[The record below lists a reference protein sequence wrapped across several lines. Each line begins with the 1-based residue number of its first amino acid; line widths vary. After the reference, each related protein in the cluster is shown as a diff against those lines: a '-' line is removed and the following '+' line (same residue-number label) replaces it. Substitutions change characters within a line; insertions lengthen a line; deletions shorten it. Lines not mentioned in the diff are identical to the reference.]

1 METNIQTPGKGAY
14 TGSSRNA
21 LDASERLN
29 KQIFIEEQKSIF
41 KNVWVPVCHE
51 SELPEPYDFR
61 TSSIGNDNVLICR
74 APDGKINALL
84 NVCPHRA
91 MLIERRPRG
100 SFLEGQASGNPK
112 RITCMFHA
120 WQFDMR
126 GNCVYVARE
135 KEGYQDR
142 FCKDDAGLR
151 RLRCSVNFGGFVW
164 VNMNDQPVATLEEWV
179 GDAFLSLEGHINS
192 TPLEVVHYRKEFID
206 TGLKARLLKMS
217 DSVGAHSKQ
226 SLFNFGHFMTE
237 DSKPGADKNE
247 KKNSFPT
254 PNAMQSIRVNLFP
267 GFSFHLDGP
276 TLNVSTVTPVNGNRL
291 MIEHKSLA
299 PQGERET
306 ERNTRSQF
314 YNANFGPFRAMEQH
328 ETKTEKQNEEKKQAL
343 ANHLLHEWSRWMD
356 EHPDGES
363 RLSELATRRSRNAIL
378 DKDEDLIGPK
388 VVVIGAS
395 HAGIAFADRLRKN
408 GFTGKIAV
416 FDRQVGGPMERPPLS
431 KGFLL
436 GGGETVESKSLLRQK
451 KWYKTNK
458 VRLNTQTSVQAID
471 TERKTVT
478 VNNGDMVNYDML
490 VIACGA
496 IPRELPATVGMGNS
510 FTLRQPA
517 DANAIRQAANN
528 ADSVIIIG
536 GGYIG
541 LEVAASLR
549 KKGIAVTVIEAASR
563 ILARVASQP
572 LADHLV
578 QLHRDNGVTVLTDI
592 GVDKINKEDG
602 RFDSVIL
609 SNGEKI
615 KADMLITGIGVF
627 PDSKLASDAGIETQ
641 RADGGAILVDDMMRT
656 SDGDVYAIGDVAI
669 RRDQALAVES
679 VHNAQETASIA
690 AAAITKTDAP
700 TIQTPW
706 FWSDQYDTK
715 LQSVGIVPVQDEEV
729 YQVVRPSKRDHGI
742 SFWSYKGS
750 ELVAV
755 EVVNDPAT
763 YMEARQCLDTN
774 RSPDPNQ
781 ISSLSYSPIDSGGGR
796 SQ

>member
-1 METNIQTPGKGAY
+1 
-14 TGSSRNA
+14 
-21 LDASERLN
+21 
-29 KQIFIEEQKSIF
+29 
-41 KNVWVPVCHE
+41 
-51 SELPEPYDFR
+51 
-61 TSSIGNDNVLICR
+61 
-74 APDGKINALL
+74 
-84 NVCPHRA
+84 
-91 MLIERRPRG
+91 
-100 SFLEGQASGNPK
+100 
-112 RITCMFHA
+112 
-120 WQFDMR
+120 
-126 GNCVYVARE
+126 
-135 KEGYQDR
+135 
-142 FCKDDAGLR
+142 
-151 RLRCSVNFGGFVW
+151 
-164 VNMNDQPVATLEEWV
+164 
-179 GDAFLSLEGHINS
+179 
-192 TPLEVVHYRKEFID
+192 
-206 TGLKARLLKMS
+206 
-217 DSVGAHSKQ
+217 
-226 SLFNFGHFMTE
+226 
-237 DSKPGADKNE
+237 
-247 KKNSFPT
+247 
-254 PNAMQSIRVNLFP
+254 
-267 GFSFHLDGP
+267 
-276 TLNVSTVTPVNGNRL
+276 
-291 MIEHKSLA
+291 
-299 PQGERET
+299 
-306 ERNTRSQF
+306 
-314 YNANFGPFRAMEQH
+314 
-328 ETKTEKQNEEKKQAL
+328 
-343 ANHLLHEWSRWMD
+343 
-356 EHPDGES
+356 
-363 RLSELATRRSRNAIL
+363 
-378 DKDEDLIGPK
+378 
-388 VVVIGAS
+388 
-395 HAGIAFADRLRKN
+395 
-408 GFTGKIAV
+408 
-416 FDRQVGGPMERPPLS
+416 MERPPLS

-458 VRLNTQTSVQAID
+458 VRLNTQTSIQAID
-471 TERKTVT
+471 TEKKTVT
-478 VNNGDMVNYDML
+478 VNNGDMVNYDTL
-490 VIACGA
+490 VIASGA
-496 IPRELPATVGMGNS
+496 VPRELPETVGMGNS

-528 ADSVIIIG
+528 ADSVVIIG

-549 KKGIAVTVIEAASR
+549 KKGMAVTVIEAASR

-592 GVDKINKEDG
+592 GVDKVNKRDG
-602 RFDSVIL
+602 SFDSVTL

-627 PDSKLASDAGIETQ
+627 PDSKLAADAGIETQ
-641 RADGGAILVDDMMRT
+641 RSDGGAILVDDMMQT

-669 RRDQALAVES
+669 RRDQVVAVES

-690 AAAITKTDAP
+690 AAAITKTVAP

-774 RSPDPNQ
+774 QSPDPNQ

>member
-1 METNIQTPGKGAY
+1 MEKNNQTLEKGAY
-14 TGSSRNA
+14 TGSSKNS
-21 LDASERLN
+21 LDASAERY
-29 KQIFIEEQKSIF
+29 KQIFIDEQQNIF
-41 KNVWVPVCHE
+41 KNIWVPVCHE

-61 TSSIGNDNVLICR
+61 TSSIGNDNIIVCR

-91 MLIERRPRG
+91 MLIERRPKG

-179 GDAFLSLEGHINS
+179 GDAFVSLEGKINS

-206 TGLKARLLKMS
+206 TGLKAELLNVSKN
-217 DSVGAHSKQ
+217 VGSHSKH

-237 DSKPGADKNE
+237 DSETEADTSQ

-267 GFSFHLDGP
+267 GYSFHLDGP
-276 TLNVSTVTPVNGNRL
+276 TLNVSTVTSVNENRL
-291 MIEHKSLA
+291 MVEHKSLA
-299 PQGERET
+299 PKGDSET
-306 ERNTRSQF
+306 ERKTRSRF
-314 YNANFGPFRAMEQH
+314 YNANFGPFRAMEQDQS
-328 ETKTEKQNEEKKQAL
+328 KTDVQNEEKEQAV

-356 EHPDGES
+356 QHPDGES
-363 RLSELATRRSRNAIL
+363 RLAELATRRSRNAIL
-378 DKDEDLIGPK
+378 DKDEDVTGPK

-408 GFTGKIAV
+408 GFTGKVAI

-458 VRLNTQTSVQAID
+458 VRLNTQTSIQAID
-471 TERKTVT
+471 TEKKTVT
-478 VNNGDMVNYDML
+478 VNNGDMVNYDTL
-490 VIACGA
+490 VIASGA
-496 IPRELPATVGMGNS
+496 VPRELPETVGMGNS

-528 ADSVIIIG
+528 ADSVVIIG

-549 KKGIAVTVIEAASR
+549 KKGMAVTVIEAASR

-592 GVDKINKEDG
+592 GVDKVNKRDG
-602 RFDSVIL
+602 SFDSVTL

-627 PDSKLASDAGIETQ
+627 PDSKLAADAGIETQ
-641 RADGGAILVDDMMRT
+641 RSDGGAILVDDMMQT

-669 RRDQALAVES
+669 RRDQAVAVES

-690 AAAITKTDAP
+690 AAAITKTVAP

-774 RSPDPNQ
+774 QSPDPNQ